1 MSSIE
6 DRVSYFRHAEHC
18 HRGCQMRDLKD
29 LVVDMWREM
38 RHLRAG
44 PVALLERRLADL
56 VHVNG
61 EQAATIR
68 SQVAIIQRLQYRL
81 DHRDRVHG
89 SG

>member
-6 DRVSYFRHAEHC
+6 DRVSFFRHAEHC

-29 LVVDMWREM
+29 LVIDMWREL

-44 PVALLERRLADL
+44 PVALLERRLAEQARI
-56 VHVNG
+56 NS

-68 SQVAIIQRLQYRL
+68 SQIAIIQRLQYRL
-81 DHRDRVHG
+81 DHRERA
-89 SG
+89 

>member
-18 HRGCQMRDLKD
+18 HRGCQMRDVQD
-29 LVVDMWREM
+29 LVVEMWREL
-38 RHLRAG
+38 RHLRSSPA
-44 PVALLERRLADL
+44 ALLERRLVDQTRI
-56 VHVNG
+56 NG

-81 DHRDRVHG
+81 DHR
-89 SG
+89 